1 MSRLVTEWMLHVQD
15 HRSSDFMILR
25 QVVEI
30 TKTLAYPVSQI
41 TDRRA

>member
-1 MSRLVTEWMLHVQD
+1 MYED
-15 HRSSDFMILR
+15 HRSSDFMILH

-30 TKTLAYPVSQI
+30 TKLVQYPVSQI